1 MLNFIVEHLS
11 EISNFSMAI
20 ATVIMA
26 LYSKKSIDEMKIS
39 RKEANK
45 ANIVFYVELKERHL
59 NFVIKNTGKT
69 TAYDVKI
76 RSNPKFRY
84 DKSEEFNYDS
94 IFKNTIPSMPPGF
107 EIKVSFNDT
116 IYILTEEENLRHD
129 VNIAFNDIYG
139 DKIHEKV
146 IVDFSYLKGMFP
158 KIPNDIDSSLH
169 NININLEQINK
180 DNNKNA
186 KNLHKILK
194 DKKKLI

>member
-1 MLNFIVEHLS
+1 MWNFIVEHLN

-26 LYSKKSIDEMKIS
+26 SYSKKSIDEMKIS

-45 ANIVFYVELKERHL
+45 SNIVFYVELKERHL

-69 TAYDVKI
+69 TAYDIKI
-76 RSNPKFRY
+76 RSNPKFKY
-84 DKSEEFNYDS
+84 DKKEEYNYDS

-116 IYILTEEENLRHD
+116 LSILTEEENLRYD
-129 VNIAFNDIYG
+129 VNISFNDIYG
-139 DKIHEKV
+139 DKIQEKV

-158 KIPNDIDSSLH
+158 KIPKDIDSSLH
-169 NININLEQINK
+169 NINVSLEQMNK
-180 DNNKNA
+180 DNNTNA
-186 KNLHKILK
+186 KKICQILK
-194 DKKKLI
+194 DEKK

>member
-1 MLNFIVEHLS
+1 MWNFIVEHLN

-26 LYSKKSIDEMKIS
+26 SYSKKSIDEMKIS

-45 ANIVFYVELKERHL
+45 SNIVFYVELKERHL

-69 TAYDVKI
+69 TAYDIKI
-76 RSNPKFRY
+76 RSNPKFKY
-84 DKSEEFNYDS
+84 DKKEEYNYDS

-116 IYILTEEENLRHD
+116 LSILTEEENLRYD
-129 VNIAFNDIYG
+129 VNISFNDIYG
-139 DKIHEKV
+139 DKIQEKV

-169 NININLEQINK
+169 NINVSLEQMNK
-180 DNNKNA
+180 DNNTNA
-186 KNLHKILK
+186 KKICQILK
-194 DKKKLI
+194 DEKK